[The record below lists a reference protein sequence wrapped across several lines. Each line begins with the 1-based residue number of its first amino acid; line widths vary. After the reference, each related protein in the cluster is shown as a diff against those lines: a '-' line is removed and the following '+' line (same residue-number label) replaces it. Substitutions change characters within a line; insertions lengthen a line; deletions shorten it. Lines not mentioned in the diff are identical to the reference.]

1 MRSDHICVGVKR
13 KKHDS
18 LMQVQRIKAAKTHQA
33 KSTIRTEYGM
43 RETENPFLELSL
55 DLHEYI
61 TLLSELITIVHCRL
75 HFLGVL
81 QWKHC
86 TLCC

>member
-33 KSTIRTEYGM
+33 KSTIRAEYGM
-43 RETENPFLELSL
+43 RETENPFFQYNTYHAYPTKLVSAR
-55 DLHEYI
+55 
-61 TLLSELITIVHCRL
+61 T
-75 HFLGVL
+75 
-81 QWKHC
+81 
-86 TLCC
+86 